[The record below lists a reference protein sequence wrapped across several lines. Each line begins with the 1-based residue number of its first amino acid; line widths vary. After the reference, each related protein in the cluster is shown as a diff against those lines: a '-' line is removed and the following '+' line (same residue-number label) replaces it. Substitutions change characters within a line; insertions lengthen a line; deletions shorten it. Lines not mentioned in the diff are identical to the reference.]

1 MMTRAQKNELESRQV
16 IEKINETET
25 GIFENTSVG
34 FIDFLYNLSA
44 V

>member
-25 GIFENTSVG
+25 GIFENTSKN
-34 FIDFLYNLSA
+34 DTPLTRLTK
-44 V
+44 